1 MADKYLYT
9 LLDMWG
15 RAQTPIG
22 LSIPALAKDPHLYR
36 RSQEMI
42 SGGLQTSSVN
52 HVGHDSGRSNAAP
65 HQAPCSLVYV
75 HAWRQRCIKWQN
87 CTMQKQAACALST
100 QPAPS
105 AYQKEHLR
113 RPSAWHCRKQHA
125 SAACAASSGTADSAP
140 VHASSTTS
148 SDSKA
153 FSAVLRFLQGQFLP
167 LALIGAM
174 IAG

>member
-42 SGGLQTSSVN
+42 SGGLQTSSMN
-52 HVGHDSGRSNAAP
+52 HVGH
-65 HQAPCSLVYV
+65 CSLVYV